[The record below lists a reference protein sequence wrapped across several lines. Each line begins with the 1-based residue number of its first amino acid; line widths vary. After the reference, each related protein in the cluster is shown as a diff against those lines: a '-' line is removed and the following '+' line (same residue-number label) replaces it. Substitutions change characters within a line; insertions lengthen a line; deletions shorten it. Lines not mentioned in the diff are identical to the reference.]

1 MSTVQSEI
9 YSGQSTVVEAVS
21 RARLTTVRIVAAY
34 VAVFF
39 GLLPILL
46 WSLAGRLD
54 ALLNLPALTGPA
66 WRGAGAFVVLLGWI
80 WMTWSMVLLRVVG
93 GGWPISH
100 LPPVRLVTTGPYRFN
115 RHPIYVGY
123 VAVVGGLAL
132 FSGSPGGLLVAGLL
146 AVGIVDYVL
155 GVEGPALQRRFAGSY
170 TRYQPHARRLATT
183 SRLLWTRLR
192 RPVEWLANRPV
203 LCRVG
208 PTVWVTY
215 GLFVALGTVVSTS
228 VALDRLATDGL
239 STRQLVAYALVVVP
253 AMVLG
258 ARLLWFPV
266 AHRQV
271 RQMGAMRAIRTVG
284 LVSWGAYVGFFAGSA
299 VYAATQHVG
308 LLWLLDRT
316 VPTALL
322 CSVVGRIGC
331 LTYGCCFGRVWRN
344 GISWHAPE
352 SKVVRQLGADAAHA
366 RVPVQLLSAGATLL
380 AVLLACLVSLR
391 PAPSGAVTGATML
404 LYAMGRFAV
413 DSFRDST
420 FALRRVGKMNLGH
433 LSSLLVAV
441 VGLVLLYTVRGPAAW
456 PRSMFAFDWT
466 LLGQLLPVVA
476 ALTVLAFLV
485 AGYQWRRVGQW

>member
-66 WRGAGAFVVLLGWI
+66 WRGAGAFVVLLGWF

-322 CSVVGRIGC
+322 
-331 LTYGCCFGRVWRN
+331 
-344 GISWHAPE
+344 
-352 SKVVRQLGADAAHA
+352 
-366 RVPVQLLSAGATLL
+366 
-380 AVLLACLVSLR
+380 
-391 PAPSGAVTGATML
+391 
-404 LYAMGRFAV
+404 YAMGRFAV

>member
-100 LPPVRLVTTGPYRFN
+100 LPPVRLVT
-115 RHPIYVGY
+115 
-123 VAVVGGLAL
+123 
-132 FSGSPGGLLVAGLL
+132 
-146 AVGIVDYVL
+146 
-155 GVEGPALQRRFAGSY
+155 AGSY

-322 CSVVGRIGC
+322 CSVVARIGC
-331 LTYGCCFGRVWRN
+331 KTYGCCVGRVWRN

>member
-146 AVGIVDYVL
+146 AVGIVDY
-155 GVEGPALQRRFAGSY
+155 
-170 TRYQPHARRLATT
+170 
-183 SRLLWTRLR
+183 
-192 RPVEWLANRPV
+192 
-203 LCRVG
+203 
-208 PTVWVTY
+208 
-215 GLFVALGTVVSTS
+215 
-228 VALDRLATDGL
+228 
-239 STRQLVAYALVVVP
+239 ALVVVP

-299 VYAATQHVG
+299 VYAATQHVD